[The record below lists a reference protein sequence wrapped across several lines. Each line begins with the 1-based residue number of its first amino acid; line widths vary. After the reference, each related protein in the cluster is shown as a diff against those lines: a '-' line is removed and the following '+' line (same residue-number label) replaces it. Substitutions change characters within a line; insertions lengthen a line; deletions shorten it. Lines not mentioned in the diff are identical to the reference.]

1 MYDPCADLES
11 GAVLHRVCSHTVMC
25 HALLYCIL
33 LLLFS
38 DRGFISLWKL
48 KKEKLEIQQE
58 INSLRQ
64 QIVSLEKEA
73 EKLKFDE
80 KYVETIAREK
90 FMMVEPGEK
99 VFKVE

>member
-1 MYDPCADLES
+1 MKVKSPSFLTNFLFFS
-11 GAVLHRVCSHTVMC
+11 LSLG
-25 HALLYCIL
+25 CIL

-38 DRGFISLWKL
+38 DRGFISLCKL

-64 QIVSLEKEA
+64 QIVSLEQEA
-73 EKLKFDE
+73 EQLKFDE

-90 FMMVEPGEK
+90 VSMVEPGEK

>member
-1 MYDPCADLES
+1 MKIKAPSLTNFLFFSLSLGC
-11 GAVLHRVCSHTVMC
+11 V
-25 HALLYCIL
+25 L

-38 DRGFISLWKL
+38 DRGFISLWNL
-48 KKEKLEIQQE
+48 KKEKVEIQQE

-80 KYVETIAREK
+80 KYVEKIAREK
-90 FMMVEPGEK
+90 FRMVRPGEK

>member
-1 MYDPCADLES
+1 MKIKAPSLTNFLFFSLSVGC
-11 GAVLHRVCSHTVMC
+11 V
-25 HALLYCIL
+25 L

-38 DRGFISLWKL
+38 DRGFITLWNL
-48 KKEKLEIQQE
+48 KKEKVEIQQE

-64 QIVSLEKEA
+64 QIVALEKEA

-80 KYVETIAREK
+80 KYVEKIAREK
-90 FMMVEPGEK
+90 FRMVKPGEK

>member
-1 MYDPCADLES
+1 MKIKAPSLTNFLFFFLSVGC
-11 GAVLHRVCSHTVMC
+11 V
-25 HALLYCIL
+25 L

-38 DRGFISLWKL
+38 DRGFITLWNL
-48 KKEKLEIQQE
+48 KKEKVEIQQE

-80 KYVETIAREK
+80 KYVEKIAREK
-90 FMMVEPGEK
+90 FRMVRPGEK

>member
-1 MYDPCADLES
+1 MKIKAPSLTNFLFFSLSVGC
-11 GAVLHRVCSHTVMC
+11 V
-25 HALLYCIL
+25 L

-38 DRGFISLWKL
+38 DRGFITLWNL
-48 KKEKLEIQQE
+48 KKEKVEIQQE

-64 QIVSLEKEA
+64 QIVSLEKEV

-80 KYVETIAREK
+80 KYVEKIAREK
-90 FMMVEPGEK
+90 FRMVKPGEK

>member
-1 MYDPCADLES
+1 MKIKAPSLTNFLFFSLSVGC
-11 GAVLHRVCSHTVMC
+11 V
-25 HALLYCIL
+25 L

-38 DRGFISLWKL
+38 DRGFISLWNL
-48 KKEKLEIQQE
+48 KKEKVEIQQE

-80 KYVETIAREK
+80 KYVEKIAREK
-90 FMMVEPGEK
+90 FRMVKPGEK

>member
-1 MYDPCADLES
+1 MKIKAPSLTNFLFFSLSVGC
-11 GAVLHRVCSHTVMC
+11 V
-25 HALLYCIL
+25 L

-38 DRGFISLWKL
+38 DRGFISLWNL
-48 KKEKLEIQQE
+48 KKEKVEIQQE

-64 QIVSLEKEA
+64 QIVALEKEA

-80 KYVETIAREK
+80 KYVEKIAREK
-90 FMMVEPGEK
+90 FRMVRPGEK

>member
-1 MYDPCADLES
+1 MKIKAPSLTNFLFFSLSVGC
-11 GAVLHRVCSHTVMC
+11 V
-25 HALLYCIL
+25 L

-38 DRGFISLWKL
+38 DRGFIALWNL
-48 KKEKLEIQQE
+48 KKEKVEIQQE

-80 KYVETIAREK
+80 KYVEKIAREK
-90 FMMVEPGEK
+90 FRMVKPGEK

>member
-1 MYDPCADLES
+1 MKIKAPSLTNFLFFSLSVGC
-11 GAVLHRVCSHTVMC
+11 V
-25 HALLYCIL
+25 L

-38 DRGFISLWKL
+38 DRGFITLWNL
-48 KKEKLEIQQE
+48 KKEKVEIQQE

-80 KYVETIAREK
+80 KYVEKIAREK
-90 FMMVEPGEK
+90 FRMVKPGEK

>member
-1 MYDPCADLES
+1 MKIKAPSLTNFLFFFLS
-11 GAVLHRVCSHTVMC
+11 VGFV
-25 HALLYCIL
+25 L

-38 DRGFISLWKL
+38 DRGFIALWNL
-48 KKEKLEIQQE
+48 KKEKVEIQQE

-80 KYVETIAREK
+80 KYIEKIAREK
-90 FMMVEPGEK
+90 FRMVKPGEK